1 MQIAKRRGDAYK
13 ECVATDHSTFPL
25 QPIVL
30 CRSLCPTRSG
40 NWRHGWYILQGW
52 YSQSIGFPPKAQ
64 VAWDQKQMEQDVQD
78 WKLWKLCLS
87 INATLVGRQ
96 SEGSLSEAVPAN
108 WRIDALHHLYLN
120 FGHKVPNRLDSWLS
134 PCKEELGLKNKLK
147 QVEVRTVR
155 TKKHFFWFVWS
166 RDFGQRQ
173 SCELERQHGS
183 RRRLDVWAWRVWP
196 PSLAA
201 VGYWDRCCSKSW
213 KFSLTMW
220 ETQQWNS
227 ETVVVKW

>member
-1 MQIAKRRGDAYK
+1 MSLGVEEHIFFCNLKLSLAILTYSYIFPCSRCKSKKCTRTDRMQIAKRRGDAYK

-87 INATLVGRQ
+87 INGFA
-96 SEGSLSEAVPAN
+96 
-108 WRIDALHHLYLN
+108 
-120 FGHKVPNRLDSWLS
+120 
-134 PCKEELGLKNKLK
+134 
-147 QVEVRTVR
+147 
-155 TKKHFFWFVWS
+155 FFWGV
-166 RDFGQRQ
+166 Q
-173 SCELERQHGS
+173 L
-183 RRRLDVWAWRVWP
+183 
-196 PSLAA
+196 
-201 VGYWDRCCSKSW
+201 
-213 KFSLTMW
+213 
-220 ETQQWNS
+220 
-227 ETVVVKW
+227 